1 MYSTQAN
8 VHNAQVHYGSPRP
21 SIEKAIVSLEGPRGR
36 HPAQKRTVGSLV
48 DTYQRHGRKGQ

>member
-1 MYSTQAN
+1 MYTTQAWS
-8 VHNAQVHYGSPRP
+8 QVHYGSPRP